1 MYTITATSKGQI
13 VIPAEIR
20 KKLHI
25 KKGTK
30 LFINEDGRQITIR
43 PCTPEYIDSLVGVF
57 GKDGGAVDFLLNERA
72 ADRLAEEK
80 RYKKWAK

>member
-1 MYTITATSKGQI
+1 MHTITATSKGQI
-13 VIPAEIR
+13 VIPADIR

-30 LFINEDGRQITIR
+30 LFINDDGRQITIR
-43 PCTPEYIDSLVGVF
+43 PCTPEYIDSLVGIL
-57 GKDGGAVDFLLNERA
+57 GGGGNLTEFLLQERRA
-72 ADRLAEEK
+72 ERLAEEK